1 MKVNLSLISARS
13 PCWLLLWS
21 FCTVEFLTLSLAL
34 PQTDGV
40 QANEAPTNETVPRL
54 GFLETSLN
62 ATGEYS
68 NPYTEV
74 EAVALFERPDGTA
87 WRINLFWDGASDWRF
102 RISPDQVGNWTWSV
116 ESNDSGL
123 DGQSG
128 QFRVVKSDLPGSI
141 EPMQGHPLHFQKQ
154 NGKPFW
160 FFGET
165 GWSIM
170 TDHVGEQLDR
180 QAVMH
185 YIDTRA
191 KQGFNAIHCMLISEA
206 GWGNSGGSPFV
217 DMANQQINPDY
228 WKEVDLRLAYLN
240 KHGITGGLALAWG
253 DKGNGEPFPWRVLPG
268 LKARQRY
275 AKYIGSRYSAY
286 DVYFLVS
293 GEWDL
298 SIRHRKGLSPIK
310 KIAEEEIRQE
320 YTEIGNALKQS
331 DPHGRM
337 IGIHPAETHSVV
349 REFASADWMS
359 FGDYQQNYYR
369 LHDEIL
375 KSRANNLPVVNSEYG
390 YYERDSDANGA
401 PDKENSLSLAMMRH
415 ATWDIVMGGGYLVT
429 GFGSTYFGG
438 NRNPGPFNVDDE
450 KNKVWEEQ
458 IQHLPSLFSGL
469 PWWKLEP
476 ADSRVTAPIARGSD
490 RQIKT
495 LKILKDKGP
504 KMRRIQAPPE
514 CTYWALA
521 DPGSHYLAYVRGVTD
536 EIRLDVTVKKA
547 EGKNTEDQD
556 AETKAFQVR
565 QFDPRTG
572 HFTHLDDHD
581 GSKPIRYTP
590 PSSEDWVLLVTPL
603 IVLNP

>member
-1 MKVNLSLISARS
+1 MPSAAFS
-13 PCWLLLWS
+13 QA
-21 FCTVEFLTLSLAL
+21 EGI
-34 PQTDGV
+34 QTKRV
-40 QANEAPTNETVPRL
+40 VPRL

-62 ATGEYS
+62 AADEYA

-74 EAVALFERPDGTA
+74 EAFATFTRPDGGR
-87 WRINLFWDGASDWRF
+87 WQIKLFWDGASDWKF
-102 RISPDQVGNWTWSV
+102 RISPDQVGNWTWLV
-116 ESNDSGL
+116 ESNDEGL

-128 QFRVVKSDLPGSI
+128 RFRVVESDLSGSI
-141 EPMQGHPLHFQKQ
+141 EPMQGFPLHFQRQ

-170 TDHVGEQLDR
+170 TDNADEQLDR

-206 GWGNSGGSPFV
+206 GWGNSGGNPFV

-228 WKEVDLRLAYLN
+228 WQEVDLRLAYLN

-253 DKGNGEPFPWRVLPG
+253 DKGWGEPFPWRVLPG

-275 AKYIGSRYSAY
+275 AEYIGSRYSAY

-298 SIRHRKGLSPIK
+298 SIRSRKKP
-310 KIAEEEIRQE
+310 EEEIRKE
-320 YTEIGNALKQS
+320 YIEIGNSLKQS

-337 IGIHPAETHSVV
+337 IGIHPAEPHSVV
-349 REFASADWMS
+349 REFATSDWMS
-359 FGDYQQNYYR
+359 FGDYQQNYYH
-369 LHDEIL
+369 LHDEVIR
-375 KSRANNLPVVNSEYG
+375 SRANNRPVVNSEYG

-438 NRNPGPFNVDDE
+438 NRNPGPFNVDE
-450 KNKVWEEQ
+450 QKNKVWEDQ
-458 IQHLPSLFSGL
+458 IQHIKALFVGL
-469 PWWKLEP
+469 PWWELQP
-476 ADSRVTAPIARGSD
+476 ADAMISAPVARSAD
-490 RQIKT
+490 RKVS
-495 LKILKDKGP
+495 ILRGKGP
-504 KMRRIQAPPE
+504 KLKHVQAPPK

-521 DPGSHYLAYVRGVTD
+521 NPGKQYLAYVRGVTD
-536 EIRLDVTVKKA
+536 EVTLDIQ
-547 EGKNTEDQD
+547 NTGP
-556 AETKAFQVR
+556 FQIR
-565 QFDPRTG
+565 QFNPRTG
-572 HFTHLDDHD
+572 QFTNLGDHA
-581 GSKPIRYTP
+581 GGKTIYYTP
-590 PSSEDWVLLVTPL
+590 PNGEDWVLLVTHASTCTKE
-603 IVLNP
+603 